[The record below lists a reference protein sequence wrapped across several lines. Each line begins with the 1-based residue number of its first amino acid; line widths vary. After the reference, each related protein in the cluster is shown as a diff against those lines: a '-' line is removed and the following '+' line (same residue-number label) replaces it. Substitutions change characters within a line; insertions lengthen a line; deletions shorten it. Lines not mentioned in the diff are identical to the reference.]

1 MQKSMIAK
9 YPGRCA
15 LTGIPIN
22 PGDSIIY
29 DTVAKKAFI
38 SEPGDPEVDS
48 SCLMESE
55 NDSAYLAAR
64 TRTPKEYRS
73 HVFNFSGRE
82 YYRNKAGRCEDAPC
96 CGCCTI

>member
-15 LTGIPIN
+15 LTGAPIR
-22 PGDSIIY
+22 PGDSITY
-29 DTVAKKAFI
+29 DTVAKRAFF
-38 SEPGDPEVDS
+38 SEPGDCQVDS

-55 NDSAYLAAR
+55 NDTDYLAAR

-73 HVFNFSGRE
+73 HVFNFSGKE
-82 YYRNKAGRCEDAPC
+82 YYQNKQGRCEDAPC